1 VVLNNNDQAIAW
13 NFVAGPD
20 VFTNFNSTGNI
31 NPFAC
36 VNCTQP
42 FAFWDIALNIP
53 TEGLFGT
60 HLISFSDGPG
70 FVSPG
75 SISLGGAAFDFAW
88 NVDGTVGQVVVA
100 DNPGLW
106 TEVVAT
112 PEPGAL
118 ALLGVGLTA
127 LALTITA
134 SKVQGLNF
142 IAALA
147 AYENSMSAA

>member
-1 VVLNNNDQAIAW
+1 MLNNNDQAIAW

-42 FAFWDIALNIP
+42 FAFWDVELNIP
-53 TEGLFGT
+53 TQGAFGT

-75 SISLGGAAFDFAW
+75 SIGFPGLGAVDFAF
-88 NVDGTVGQVVVA
+88 NLDGTVGQVVVL

-112 PEPGAL
+112 PEPGAW
-118 ALLGVGLTA
+118 ALRGVGLIA
-127 LALTITA
+127 LALTITLETFR
-134 SKVQGLNF
+134 V
-142 IAALA
+142 
-147 AYENSMSAA
+147 